1 MPALE
6 PDRRSPP
13 VHRFAVTAAAL
24 PGALPRFAEMFAKRG
39 LVPRQLAARLQGDT
53 LALEAEIDA
62 EALAP
67 ETAEHVA
74 RSLRAAVG
82 VARVLHSPP
91 AAAACGPA
99 SSPAP

>member
-1 MPALE
+1 MPASL
-6 PDRRSPP
+6 PDRTFPP
-13 VHRFAVTAAAL
+13 VHRFAVTADAE

-39 LVPRQLAARLQGDT
+39 LVPLSLSARRRGDA
-53 LALEAEIDA
+53 LALEAELDA
-62 EALAP
+62 ALLAP
-67 ETAEHVA
+67 EVARHVA